1 MLLFFINRLLKFTG
15 CLCPINQVTTEFASG
30 ITSEQGGKMEVTIN
44 KTKVSI
50 IQGDITR
57 QATDA
62 IVNAANSSLMGGGGV
77 DGAIHRAGGPA
88 ILEEC
93 KKIVARQGRL
103 PTGKAVITTGG
114 NLKAQYVIHTVG
126 PIWHGGSG
134 NEAELL
140 RSAYHECLKLA
151 TEKKLAS
158 ISFPSISTGA
168 YGYPV
173 DEAAKIAVSTVVSFL
188 KEQAASLKDVVF
200 VLFDSRT
207 YQSYYSALQAYLD
220 RPEV

>member
-1 MLLFFINRLLKFTG
+1 MEKQAVEANV
-15 CLCPINQVTTEFASG
+15 NQS
-30 ITSEQGGKMEVTIN
+30 KL
-44 KTKVSI
+44 SI

-93 KKIVARQGRL
+93 KQIVARQGRL

-114 NLKAQYVIHTVG
+114 NLKARFVIHTVG
-126 PIWHGGSG
+126 PVWHGGRSG
-134 NEAELL
+134 EPELL
-140 RSAYHECLKLA
+140 ASAYRESLKVAAENNLR
-151 TEKKLAS
+151 S
-158 ISFPSISTGA
+158 VSFPSISTGA

-173 DEAAKIAVSTVVSFL
+173 AEAAKVALGAVVSYL
-188 KEQAASLKDVVF
+188 KEHDTTIKEVVF
-200 VLFDSRT
+200 VLFDFATFQMYASVLAGI
-207 YQSYYSALQAYLD
+207 SGKGK
-220 RPEV
+220 

>member
-1 MLLFFINRLLKFTG
+1 
-15 CLCPINQVTTEFASG
+15 
-30 ITSEQGGKMEVTIN
+30 MEVTVN
-44 KTKVSI
+44 KTKISI
-50 IQGDITR
+50 VQGDITG

-103 PTGKAVITTGG
+103 PTGQAVITTGG
-114 NLKAQYVIHTVG
+114 NLKARYVIHTVG
-126 PIWHGGSG
+126 PIWHGGNR

-140 RSAYHECLKLA
+140 KSAYYECLKLA
-151 TEKKLAS
+151 TENKLAS

-173 DEAAKIAVSTVVSFL
+173 DEAAKIAVSTIASFL
-188 KEQAASLKDVVF
+188 KEQATSLKDVVF
-200 VLFDSRT
+200 VLFDART
-207 YQSYYSALQAYLD
+207 YENYRRALH
-220 RPEV
+220 EVAGDS

>member
-1 MLLFFINRLLKFTG
+1 
-15 CLCPINQVTTEFASG
+15 
-30 ITSEQGGKMEVTIN
+30 MEAKVN
-44 KTKVSI
+44 KTKVSM
-50 IQGDITR
+50 IQGDITK

-93 KKIVARQGRL
+93 KEIVARQGRL
-103 PTGKAVITTGG
+103 PAGKAVITTGG
-114 NLKAQYVIHTVG
+114 NLKARYVIHTVG

-140 RSAYHECLKLA
+140 TSAYRECLKLA
-151 TEKKLAS
+151 GDNKLGS
-158 ISFPSISTGA
+158 IAFPSISTGA

-188 KEQAASLKDVVF
+188 NEQATSLKEVMF

-207 YQSYYSALQAYLD
+207 YQSYCSALQTRLN
-220 RPEV
+220 RSEG

>member
-1 MLLFFINRLLKFTG
+1 
-15 CLCPINQVTTEFASG
+15 
-30 ITSEQGGKMEVTIN
+30 MEVTVN

-50 IQGDITR
+50 VQGDIIE

-62 IVNAANSSLMGGGGV
+62 IVNAANPSLMGGGGV
-77 DGAIHRAGGPA
+77 DGAIHQAGGPA

-93 KKIVARQGRL
+93 KKIIAQQGRL

-114 NLKAQYVIHTVG
+114 NLKARYVIHTVG
-126 PIWHGGSG
+126 PVWHGGEG

-140 RSAYHECLKLA
+140 RSAYYECLKLA
-151 TEKKLAS
+151 TENRLTG

-173 DEAAKIAVSTVVSFL
+173 DEAAGVAVSTVVSFL
-188 KEQAASLKDVVF
+188 KEQPTSVEHVVF

-207 YQSYYSALQAYLD
+207 YRSYCSALRTYLN
-220 RPEV
+220 RSEV

>member
-1 MLLFFINRLLKFTG
+1 
-15 CLCPINQVTTEFASG
+15 
-30 ITSEQGGKMEVTIN
+30 MEITIN
-44 KTKVSI
+44 NTKLSI
-50 IQGDITR
+50 VQGDITR
-57 QATDA
+57 HATDA

-93 KKIVARQGRL
+93 KEIVSRQGRL
-103 PTGKAVITTGG
+103 PVGKAVITTGG
-114 NLKAQYVIHTVG
+114 NLKAKHVIHTVG
-126 PIWHGGSG
+126 PFWQGGAR

-140 RSAYHECLKLA
+140 ASAYRESLTVA
-151 TEKKLAS
+151 AENKLAS

-173 DEAAKIAVSTVVSFL
+173 DKASRIAFGTVISFL
-188 KEQAASLKDVVF
+188 KERATSIKEVVF

-207 YQSYYSALQAYLD
+207 YESYCSALQEMMVEE
-220 RPEV
+220 P

>member
-1 MLLFFINRLLKFTG
+1 
-15 CLCPINQVTTEFASG
+15 
-30 ITSEQGGKMEVTIN
+30 MEMMIN
-44 KTKVSI
+44 KTKVSMV
-50 IQGDITR
+50 QGDITK

-88 ILEEC
+88 ILEAC

-114 NLKAQYVIHTVG
+114 NLKAQHVIHTVG
-126 PIWHGGSG
+126 PIWHGGSR

-140 RSAYHECLKLA
+140 GSAYYECLKLA
-151 TEKKLAS
+151 TENKLAS

-168 YGYPV
+168 YGYPAA
-173 DEAAKIAVSTVVSFL
+173 EAAKIAVSTVVSFL
-188 KEQAASLKDVVF
+188 KEQATSLKDVVF
-200 VLFDSRT
+200 VLFDSLT
-207 YQSYYSALQAYLD
+207 YQSYCSALQAYLNSL
-220 RPEV
+220 EA